1 MGTPRVAQTGR
12 IGWRGGTSGKGRRD
26 GGGSPS
32 AALILRALEPRW
44 PGWGRCWGQQ
54 FPTYPLLLACR
65 QRAAGR
71 SRFPPPSPWRF
82 YTLRRRRGERSA
94 LSPIPRCWVSSCDR
108 TDVQTPPERRDV
120 RPPLLPPRAGNGP
133 NSVLGPAGIERAAA
147 TAAPPGLCRRGDAA
161 VGRRMGPRGRAEG
174 CGRMERVCRFGA
186 SCGARAPPGTFPGVR
201 GRSHPHTH
209 PCGDGVALKMGMWSR

>member
-1 MGTPRVAQTGR
+1 MLG
-12 IGWRGGTSGKGRRD
+12 
-26 GGGSPS
+26 
-32 AALILRALEPRW
+32 AAIPYLPPASRLPAES
-44 PGWGRCWGQQ
+44 
-54 FPTYPLLLACR
+54 CR
-65 QRAAGR
+65 QVAV
-71 SRFPPPSPWRF
+71 PPPSPWRF

-94 LSPIPRCWVSSCDR
+94 LSPIPRCWVSSRNR

-133 NSVLGPAGIERAAA
+133 NSALGPAGIERAAA

-186 SCGARAPPGTFPGVR
+186 SRGARASPGTFPGVR

-209 PCGDGVALKMGMWSR
+209 PCGDGVALKMGTWSPAPRSHPAMPRCGGSSRPAMQWCCGPRTGLRPAPSESCDSAAC